1 MLNRDI
7 SINEIITK
15 HPKVQQFLLL
25 NDVDCMK
32 CSVKSCLLK
41 DILEYHNFSGENQKL
56 MYAHMD
62 KLASGESDEMI
73 QFTPEEK
80 KSEFSKI
87 VETLIHE
94 HNYIKELIYVMKYI
108 STKAN
113 FLEKYQTDIATI
125 SNYLSI
131 YADKFHHQKEEDL
144 LFSLFRDKEIVSAM
158 FEEHELGRSFRK
170 AIVESTNDT
179 DAKNYIDQF
188 CEMLEN
194 HIYKEDNVLFPYL
207 DNLLT
212 EDDITS
218 TTNHLSDYDLSLEDE
233 VKQYLK
239 DFNNS
244 EFKLS

>member
-32 CSVKSCLLK
+32 CSVQSCLLK
-41 DILEYHNFSGENQKL
+41 DILEYHNFSNEDQKL
-56 MYAHMD
+56 MYSHMD
-62 KLASGESDEMI
+62 KLASGESEEML
-73 QFTPEEK
+73 QFTPQENK
-80 KSEFSKI
+80 CEFSPI
-87 VETLIHE
+87 VDTLINE
-94 HNYIKELIYVMKYI
+94 HKYIKELIYVLKYI
-108 STKAN
+108 STKDN
-113 FLEKYQTDIATI
+113 FLEKYQSDITSI
-125 SNYLSI
+125 SNYLSL

-144 LFSLFRDKEIVSAM
+144 LFSLFRKKEIVEAM
-158 FEEHELGRSFRK
+158 FEEHELGRSLRK

-207 DNLLT
+207 DKQLSE
-212 EDDITS
+212 EDIERTS
-218 TTNHLSDYDLSLEDE
+218 GHLSDYDLSLEKE
-233 VKQYLK
+233 VKQYLS
-239 DFNNS
+239 DFNS
-244 EFKLS
+244 HEFTI